1 MANDQSRRQF
11 LQSTA
16 GVGFG
21 IAALPA
27 FPVEESY
34 SKPTAV
40 ARQISNR
47 QDVHA
52 AVDRAIKVVMADGID
67 DVFPKPFEVGLLADA
82 DLQQTIRFRVVES
95 LTSGSCAPGLPS
107 AYIPWPKNDPKE
119 LRRCALIEP
128 YDAIAFLALAL
139 VIAQKTEPGRLPV
152 SSNRIF
158 SYRLLPGGKSLF
170 DSRYNAEAFHAE
182 TLARLPGE
190 GKTYL
195 VRTDIENFYPQIAHD
210 RLRSILEARHVEGAY
225 IAAVLDFLAR
235 GQDINGRGLPV
246 GPDASH
252 VLAEVAL
259 IEVDRDLV
267 AAGVNFIRFVDDFRL
282 FAPDAGTAQAW
293 LDLLSRSLAREQLTL
308 KAKKTAVDVVSRSDY
323 AEMWASRHLG
333 PLSAKGEFAQQ
344 NPPAPPS
351 GSRRRTQPKGQSNVE
366 ALKRVVAED
375 LFLQIQQSDCP
386 DLRDVR
392 MVLEAGYQRG
402 EFALLE
408 RLIGLVDRSPNVM
421 PYFADLLLQESAS
434 IPPATRQRIAKAL
447 GARLNGNS
455 TIKDYEIICITRILA
470 AEPYRNAQ
478 AIDKFVSSMLS
489 RGSSS
494 VTMRFALAA
503 MVALDVEFDASKMT
517 FFEDRFDAAESGE
530 RRLIARLL
538 LPRMSEGRRS
548 AFVKRES
555 ARIEADL
562 FLQSMVVR
570 YGGEDWHGRGEWRI
584 SA

>member
-21 IAALPA
+21 IAGLPA

-34 SKPTAV
+34 SKSSAV

-47 QDVHA
+47 EDVHA

-67 DVFPKPFEVGLLADA
+67 DVFPKPFELGLLADA
-82 DLQQTIRFRVVES
+82 DLTQAIRFRVVES
-95 LTSGSCAPGLPS
+95 LTSGSPAPGLPA

-119 LRRCALIEP
+119 LRRCTLIDP

-139 VIAQKTEPGRLPV
+139 LIAQKTEPSRLPV
-152 SSNRIF
+152 SSNKIF
-158 SYRLLPGGKSLF
+158 SYRFLPGSAPLF
-170 DSRYNAEAFHAE
+170 DARYNAEAFHAE
-182 TLARLPGE
+182 TLARLPEE

-210 RLRSILEARHVEGAY
+210 RLRSILESHHVDGAY
-225 IAAVLDFLAR
+225 IEAVLNFLAR
-235 GQDINGRGLPV
+235 WQDMNGRGLPV

-259 IEVDRDLV
+259 IEVDRELV
-267 AAGVNFIRFVDDFRL
+267 SSGVNYVRFVDDFRL
-282 FAPDAGTAQAW
+282 FAPDAATAQAW

-323 AEMWASRHLG
+323 ADMWAIRHLG

-344 NPPAPPS
+344 NPPNPAS
-351 GSRRRTQPKGQSNVE
+351 GSRRRNQPRGQSNVD

-392 MVLEAGYQRG
+392 MVLEASYQRG

-408 RLIGLVDRSPNVM
+408 KSIGLFDKSPNVM
-421 PYFADLLLQESAS
+421 PYFADLLIQESAS
-434 IPPATRQRIAKAL
+434 IPPATRQRIAEAL

-478 AIDKFVSSMLS
+478 AIDKFVSSMFS
-489 RGSSS
+489 RSSSS
-494 VTMRFALAA
+494 VTTRFALAA
-503 MVALDVEFDASKMT
+503 IVALDAEIDASAMT
-517 FFEDRFDAAESGE
+517 FFEDRFDAAETWE
-530 RRLIARLL
+530 RRVIARLL
-538 LPRMSEGRRS
+538 LPRMSEVRRS
-548 AFVKRES
+548 AFVKRRSAGIES
-555 ARIEADL
+555 DL
-562 FLQSMVVR
+562 FLQSIVAL
-570 YGGEDWHGRGEWRI
+570 YGGEDPHGRGEWGP

>member
-21 IAALPA
+21 IAGLPA

-34 SKPTAV
+34 SKSSTV

-47 QDVHA
+47 EDVYP

-67 DVFPKPFEVGLLADA
+67 DVFPKPFELGLLADA
-82 DLQQTIRFRVVES
+82 DLKQAIRLRVVES
-95 LTSGSCAPGLPS
+95 LISGSPAPGHPA
-107 AYIPWPKNDPKE
+107 AYIPWPKNDRRE
-119 LRRCALIEP
+119 LRRCTLIDP

-139 VIAQKTEPGRLPV
+139 LIAQKTEPSRLPV
-152 SSNRIF
+152 SSNKSF
-158 SYRLLPGGKSLF
+158 SYRLLPGSTPLF

-182 TLARLPGE
+182 ALARLSQE

-210 RLRSILEARHVEGAY
+210 RLRSILESHHVDGAY
-225 IAAVLDFLAR
+225 IEAVLNFLAR
-235 GQDINGRGLPV
+235 WQDINGRGLPV

-267 AAGVNFIRFVDDFRL
+267 AAGVSYIRFVDDFRL
-282 FAPDAGTAQAW
+282 FAPDAGTARAW

-308 KAKKTAVDVVSRSDY
+308 KAKKTGVDVVSRSDY
-323 AEMWASRHLG
+323 PDMWASRHLG

-344 NPPAPPS
+344 NPPDPPS
-351 GSRRRTQPKGQSNVE
+351 RSRRRNQPRGQSNLD

-392 MVLEAGYQRG
+392 MVLEASYQRG

-408 RLIGLVDRSPNVM
+408 KSIGLFDKSPNVM
-421 PYFADLLLQESAS
+421 PYFADLLIQESAS
-434 IPPATRQRIAKAL
+434 IPPAARQRIAEAL
-447 GARLNGNS
+447 GARLNGGS
-455 TIKDYEIICITRILA
+455 TITDYEIICITRILA

-478 AIDKFVSSMLS
+478 AINKFVSSMLS
-489 RGSSS
+489 RSSSS
-494 VTMRFALAA
+494 VILRFALAA
-503 MVALDVEFDASKMT
+503 MVALDVEIDASEIT
-517 FFEDRFDAAESGE
+517 FFEDRFDAAESWE
-530 RRLIARLL
+530 RRAIARLL
-538 LPRMSEGRRS
+538 LPHMSEVRRS
-548 AFVKRES
+548 AFVKRGS
-555 ARIEADL
+555 ARIESDL
-562 FLQSMVVR
+562 FLQSIVAL
-570 YGGEDWHGRGEWRI
+570 YGGEDSHGRGEWGA